1 MSAGDSGD
9 VVREGEFSIWPLHC
23 TVKGGM
29 SLDVYVPSLPDD
41 TSSLHLVFS
50 ADTADTAPNTTS
62 TSDTADTLS
71 VDMVDLIRDG
81 LRPNIYHATVPPCT
95 TPGQRRL
102 VLRCTD
108 NSGHHSVLYTAQ
120 FTYTP
125 HNHQELAEQLLQRV
139 KKGLTLH
146 SDLIPSLGSSEDV
159 AELDRAL
166 TEAMQGADQPLEWR
180 ALLDGGGREEGGGR
194 ERAPQS
200 TLLHL
205 ASRHNLESLAKHVVT
220 LPQVDLAL
228 CLPDEQGFTPLDI
241 ARDVGNLEIL
251 KLLTCALLQSNV
263 SRGDLSSTGGL
274 GSALSRKRN
283 WQDGKC

>member
-1 MSAGDSGD
+1 MHKLHYLLSSA
-9 VVREGEFSIWPLHC
+9 
-23 TVKGGM
+23 
-29 SLDVYVPSLPDD
+29 
-41 TSSLHLVFS
+41 
-50 ADTADTAPNTTS
+50 A
-62 TSDTADTLS
+62 
-71 VDMVDLIRDG
+71 
-81 LRPNIYHATVPPCT
+81 CT

-194 ERAPQS
+194 ER
-200 TLLHL
+200 
-205 ASRHNLESLAKHVVT
+205 
-220 LPQVDLAL
+220 
-228 CLPDEQGFTPLDI
+228 
-241 ARDVGNLEIL
+241 
-251 KLLTCALLQSNV
+251 
-263 SRGDLSSTGGL
+263 GGL
-274 GSALSRKRN
+274 ISLQFILLRLRETCMYTYIVADVNVYICTRTVSWNVL
-283 WQDGKC
+283 